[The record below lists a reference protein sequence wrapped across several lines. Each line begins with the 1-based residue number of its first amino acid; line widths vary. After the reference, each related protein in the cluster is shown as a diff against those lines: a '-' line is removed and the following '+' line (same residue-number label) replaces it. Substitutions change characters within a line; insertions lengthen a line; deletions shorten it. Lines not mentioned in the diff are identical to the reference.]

1 MSTSGRRYEFEN
13 NYKYYIN
20 IICKDKDNDTV
31 VFCNTINNKELKAK
45 NVEDLEDYLELSE
58 ELNNREYNI
67 DKIILEEKY
76 LSYVIANYSKE
87 YNNGIID
94 WSYKYSDLTFRRML
108 KLVKWAPITVVVIVT
123 PKDIGSA
130 GGMGPIIPTIGII
143 YKIFSWILKILKWIY
158 NFILEIITIKNRY
171 NFFEDNYG
179 TDKKFIHSVI
189 NNNQEW
195 KRGFIDSNI
204 YDTKAKYEKK
214 IMKDCNYRFDKK
226 DKCWHKKYN

>member
-1 MSTSGRRYEFEN
+1 
-13 NYKYYIN
+13 
-20 IICKDKDNDTV
+20 
-31 VFCNTINNKELKAK
+31 
-45 NVEDLEDYLELSE
+45 
-58 ELNNREYNI
+58 
-67 DKIILEEKY
+67 
-76 LSYVIANYSKE
+76 
-87 YNNGIID
+87 
-94 WSYKYSDLTFRRML
+94 ML

-179 TDKKFIHSVI
+179 IDKKFIHSVI